1 MHFYRY
7 TLRLALPPEPWSLW
21 SQGEEE
27 VGEEVGEEE
36 VMEGDLEEGG

>member
-7 TLRLALPPEPWSLW
+7 TLRLALPHEPWSVW
-21 SQGEEE
+21 SQGGVE

-36 VMEGDLEEGG
+36 EM